1 MLHNKEVIGI
11 IYGQTPN
18 HSGSNHTR
26 SRDIRLGIPVLLGH
40 SEIDD
45 MDDILPLGGRTSD
58 QEVVGLDITIDQVLL
73 VNGLNPGDLW
83 SVTSSTRMISLCPV
97 EMPHHNLQ
105 ALGTRL
111 TICLATIQ
119 QVFTENLRPHMS
131 NRSSI
136 EGPKRSM
143 TRMLCRPS

>member
-1 MLHNKEVIGI
+1 MCCLLQKQKNEK
-11 IYGQTPN
+11 GQPSD
-18 HSGSNHTR
+18 HSVSNHTR
-26 SRDIRLGIPVLLGH
+26 SRDIRLRIPVLLGH
-40 SEIDD
+40 SEIDN

-58 QEVVGLDITIDQVLL
+58 QEVVGLDITVDQVLL
-73 VNGLNPGDLW
+73 VDGLDPGDLS
-83 SVTSSTRMISLCPV
+83 SVTSSTMISLRPNA
-97 EMPHHNLQ
+97 MSHRDFG
-105 ALGTRL
+105 ALCTRL

-119 QVFTENLRPHMS
+119 QVLTENLRPHMS

>member
-1 MLHNKEVIGI
+1 MKRIE
-11 IYGQTPN
+11 YGQPPIN
-18 HSGSNHTR
+18 SGSNHTR

-45 MDDILPLGGRTSD
+45 MDDILPLGSRTSD
-58 QEVVGLDITIDQVLL
+58 QEVVGLDITVDQVLL
-73 VNGLNPGDLW
+73 VDGLDPGDL
-83 SVTSSTRMISLCPV
+83 SSMTSSATMMISLCPIG
-97 EMPHHNLQ
+97 MPPRDLE
-105 ALGTRL
+105 AVDTRL

-119 QVFTENLRPHMS
+119 QVLTENLRPHMS

>member
-1 MLHNKEVIGI
+1 MKGI
-11 IYGQTPN
+11 EYGQPLN
-18 HSGSNHTR
+18 HLAWTSTR
-26 SRDIRLGIPVLLGH
+26 PRDIRLGIPVLLGH

-45 MDDILPLGGRTSD
+45 MDDILPLGGGTSD
-58 QEVVGLDITIDQVLL
+58 QEVVGLDITVNQVLL
-73 VNGLNPGDLW
+73 VDGLDPGDLG
-83 SVTSSTRMISLCPV
+83 SMTSSATMMISLRPNA
-97 EMPHHNLQ
+97 MPHRDFE

-119 QVFTENLRPHMS
+119 QVLTENLRPHMS

-143 TRMLCRPS
+143 TRMLCRPSWPK